1 MENVKLRL
9 DYYLGKLKLVNG
21 DVYKD
26 ISGVHYT
33 VGDGGKNY
41 MSASQANIPSTKDC
55 GRFIVS
61 LAPRENKGE
70 QPCGDDAMV
79 YVDLSNGDQVRW
91 LAKHFE
97 WTGAGDYVV
106 ETWKPDIEAIIKM
119 QIEFDKNKHRK
130 KFDDAIDLGITAE
143 DMEYAQETFDAA
155 MANAGHAAINPKRGD
170 KVRIE
175 HKLPMEE
182 AATIHTATFMF
193 ETGHEICLIDVD
205 GDGFFVD
212 KSCFIAYHPVKSEL
226 DIAKEK
232 QVNEFY
238 NAIVD
243 ASESVA
249 IESLK
254 WMQDNNMLAAIRIE
268 LKE

>member
-1 MENVKLRL
+1 MKMENVKLRL
-9 DYYLGKLKLVNG
+9 DYFLSLGLKLVE
-21 DVYKD
+21 KD
-26 ISGVHYT
+26 GLDHVMSCAFTIH
-33 VGDGGKNY
+33 DGNATCFREVNRGSKNY
-41 MSASQANIPSTKDC
+41 
-55 GRFIVS
+55 FITS
-61 LAPRENKGE
+61 LAPRENTGE

-119 QIEFDKNKHRK
+119 QIEFDKNKHCK